1 MQTAPLHG
9 LKGPMKILAI
19 SLIVL
24 AALPRPAMAE
34 EVLLAV
40 ASNFVTAAEELA
52 EVFEAQSAHSVVVA
66 HGSTGALYAQIVSGA
81 PYDVFLSADA
91 ERPRLL
97 GDAGSAV
104 AVKTYALG
112 RLVLVSQDQVDL
124 EAAAEAFAGRR
135 VALADPM
142 VAPYGAAAISAMEAL
157 GLDTATFQPLL
168 VTNVGQVAT
177 LFVTGNADLAFLAE
191 AQLPFIGAAEVTAL
205 DGRSPAI
212 RQDAA
217 LLARGEA
224 NPAAVAFW
232 NFLSSD
238 AAAEVI
244 AANGYD
250 LAR

>member
-1 MQTAPLHG
+1 
-9 LKGPMKILAI
+9 MKILAL

-24 AALPRPAMAE
+24 ATLPRPALAE

-40 ASNFVTAAEELA
+40 ASNFVTAAEALA
-52 EVFEAQSAHSVVVA
+52 ETFEATSDHSVVVA

-97 GDAGSAV
+97 GEAGLAADV
-104 AVKTYALG
+104 TTYALG
-112 RLVLVSQDQVDL
+112 RLVLVSKEAVDL
-124 EAAAEAFAGRR
+124 DTASEDFANKR

-142 VAPYGAAAISAMEAL
+142 VAPYGAAAIAAMENLA
-157 GLDTATFQPLL
+157 LDTATFQPLL

-191 AQLPFIGAAEVTAL
+191 AQLPFVERAEVTAL
-205 DGRSPAI
+205 DGRYPEI

-217 LLARGEA
+217 LLTRSEG
-224 NPAAVAFW
+224 NPAALAFW
-232 NFLSSD
+232 AFLASD

-244 AANGYD
+244 VANGYD
-250 LAR
+250 LAE

>member
-1 MQTAPLHG
+1 
-9 LKGPMKILAI
+9 MKILAF

-97 GDAGSAV
+97 GDAGLAV

-112 RLVLVSQDQVDL
+112 RLVLVSKDPVDL
-124 EAAAEAFAGRR
+124 EAAAEVFAGRR

-157 GLDTATFQPLL
+157 ALDTATFQPLL

-191 AQLPFIGAAEVTAL
+191 AQLPFIGAAKVTAL
-205 DGRSPAI
+205 DGRYPAI
-212 RQDAA
+212 LQDAA